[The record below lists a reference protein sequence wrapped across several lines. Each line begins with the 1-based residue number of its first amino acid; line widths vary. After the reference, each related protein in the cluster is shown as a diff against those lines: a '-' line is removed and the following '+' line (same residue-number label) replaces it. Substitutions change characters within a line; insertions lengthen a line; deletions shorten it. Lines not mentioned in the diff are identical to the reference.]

1 MRLSKGRLYIVSGPS
16 GAGKDTVLSE
26 VFQYCPEIS
35 FSISSV
41 TRPMRP
47 GEIQGEKYNF
57 ISKEKFEQMIT
68 LNQLLEHNVF
78 VGNYYGTPKEPVEK
92 SLNEGKDMIIEIDVN
107 GAAQIKKNMP
117 QAISIFIMPPSFSA
131 LRDRLTN
138 RGTDSSDI
146 IERRITVAYDEIARA
161 TEYDYIVVND
171 DLGSAVQDFVSI
183 IKSERLKT
191 SRCTDIISEIL
202 NK

>member
-92 SLNEGKDMIIEIDVN
+92 CLNEGKDMIIEIDVN